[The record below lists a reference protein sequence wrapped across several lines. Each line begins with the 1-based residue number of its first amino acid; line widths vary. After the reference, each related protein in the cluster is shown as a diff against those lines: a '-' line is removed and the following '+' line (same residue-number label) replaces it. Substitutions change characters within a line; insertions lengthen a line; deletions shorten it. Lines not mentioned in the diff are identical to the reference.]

1 MCFSATASLTA
12 GTFLLGVGMMTTR
25 MARTGGDRV
34 YAAIPLLFA
43 IQQLTE
49 GVVWLSFG
57 WGIDAVTAAATQ
69 LYSFFSHVLWPVYV
83 PVVAWLIEPDRNRR
97 RVLAVICLAGLGV
110 GAYLLYA
117 MFAYPIVATPVGGHI
132 VYASPHFYIAAS
144 MGLYLTATTVSLI
157 LSSHRWVKL
166 FGVLCLGSAVAAYAF
181 YAHWFISVWCFFAA
195 AMSIVVALHL
205 TAARG
210 EPSALLENAR

>member
-12 GTFLLGVGMMTTR
+12 GTFLMGVGIVTTH
-25 MARTGGDRV
+25 MARTVGERA

-69 LYSFFSHVLWPVYV
+69 LYSFFSHVFWPVYV
-83 PVVAWLIEPDRNRR
+83 PVAAWLIEPDRNRR
-97 RVLAVICLAGLGV
+97 RALAAVCLAGLGV

-132 VYASPHFYIAAS
+132 DYASPHFYIAAS

-157 LSSHRWVKL
+157 LSSHRWVRL

-205 TAARG
+205 IAARG
-210 EPSALLENAR
+210 ETSALVENAR